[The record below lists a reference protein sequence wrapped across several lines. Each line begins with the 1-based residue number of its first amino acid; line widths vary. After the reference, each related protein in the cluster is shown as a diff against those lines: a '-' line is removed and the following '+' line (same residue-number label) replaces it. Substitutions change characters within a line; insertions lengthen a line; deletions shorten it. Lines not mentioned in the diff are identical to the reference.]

1 MLILRQKQIIII
13 INIYMKKWLNTKRRE
28 SWACPRQ
35 EEEGA
40 LLDRQPS
47 DYDHDDDDGDYND
60 YLWSHFS
67 KYWKISFVRIVFT
80 TIISWRGWC
89 LYLGR
94 VVRSFTQDQLFLHV
108 WREIGRFNIR
118 LTGLK
123 ENEWLVARKENDW
136 LIRKWE
142 DDWLATVEA
151 MTVGIPEI

>member
-1 MLILRQKQIIII
+1 
-13 INIYMKKWLNTKRRE
+13 MKKWLNTKRRE

-47 DYDHDDDDGDYND
+47 DYYHDDGDDDDDGDNND
-60 YLWSHFS
+60 YLWSNFS
-67 KYWKISFVRIVFT
+67 KYWKISFVRILFT
-80 TIISWRGWC
+80 TIISWPGWC

-94 VVRSFTQDQLFLHV
+94 VVRSFTQDQLLLRG

-118 LTGLK
+118 LTVLK
-123 ENEWLVARKENDW
+123 ENEWLVVRKENDW
-136 LIRKWE
+136 LITKRE
-142 DDWLATVEA
+142 DDWLATVKA